1 MSPHEHSW
9 ALISTCGHS
18 EAVKIML
25 PCCQE
30 CSWVL
35 ISADCAAAPSSWV
48 CWIGHDCLWVLK
60 SACDRSLVQK
70 NAHEEPWTSICIAL
84 WRHEH
89 SWALMSG
96 HEHSWLLRCNHKQS
110 KALMSKVHPNNEH
123 LWALMST
130 HEHSRALNVPWP
142 QTLNC
147 SWVPTSAHESSWVLL
162 YTY

>member
-1 MSPHEHSW
+1 
-9 ALISTCGHS
+9 
-18 EAVKIML
+18 ML

-35 ISADCAAAPSSWV
+35 ISADCAPAPFSWV

-130 HEHSRALNVPWP
+130 REHSMYLGHKLLTAPECLQVLMRAPE
-142 QTLNC
+142 C
-147 SWVPTSAHESSWVLL
+147 SYILISAHDCSSARFD
-162 YTY
+162 TKPKC

>member
-1 MSPHEHSW
+1 
-9 ALISTCGHS
+9 
-18 EAVKIML
+18 ML

-130 HEHSRALNVPWP
+130 WEHSRYLGHKVLTAPECLQAQNV
-142 QTLNC
+142 TFL
-147 SWVPTSAHESSWVLL
+147 SYLL
-162 YTY
+162 IFKYLSLDFTK